1 MTGCR
6 AGAPQKAPVSLTSP
20 STRRPRSSPKG
31 LAAGCGSRRLPGLS
45 PQRARQM
52 KAAVIRA
59 QMSPRTPAAESSTS
73 QGVAACVK
81 DTEAASVQ
89 SSPGA
94 AE

>member
-1 MTGCR
+1 
-6 AGAPQKAPVSLTSP
+6 
-20 STRRPRSSPKG
+20 
-31 LAAGCGSRRLPGLS
+31 
-45 PQRARQM
+45 M

-73 QGVAACVK
+73 QGVAARVK